1 MASFRCTRA
10 SSIST
15 ISSRNRPRREP
26 RSRTGRSS
34 LDRPLVATFLLQATA
49 SFLTRIVP
57 TIAPA
62 VMPELGWTETAIGY
76 LAAMT
81 TFGSVAFLLTGNP
94 LIRRT
99 GPIRALQ
106 IGLGLGG
113 VGVALLALPFFAA
126 PILASFLIGL
136 GYGPSTPAGSDVL
149 QRYAPDR
156 HRNLIFSI
164 KQAGVP
170 IGGAL
175 AGVSL
180 PVLADWAGWRIA
192 LAAATIIAVLTV
204 VAVQRLRERVDAERN
219 RNLRLRL

>member
-1 MASFRCTRA
+1 MPSFRCTRA

-34 LDRPLVATFLLQATA
+34 LDRSARRDLPA
-49 SFLTRIVP
+49 SGDRVLPDPDRP
-57 TIAPA
+57 DDRARRHARARLDRDRDRLSRRDDDLRLGRLPPHRQPA
-62 VMPELGWTETAIGY
+62 HP
-76 LAAMT
+76 
-81 TFGSVAFLLTGNP
+81 P
-94 LIRRT
+94 HR
-99 GPIRALQ
+99 PIRALQ

-149 QRYAPDR
+149 QRYAPAR

-170 IGGAL
+170 VGG
-175 AGVSL
+175 
-180 PVLADWAGWRIA
+180 VL
-192 LAAATIIAVLTV
+192 
-204 VAVQRLRERVDAERN
+204 
-219 RNLRLRL
+219 